1 MTKTN
6 QGAPAAGTTSVGH
19 HSPHR
24 RWTPAG
30 PAILFAP
37 ADRPERFVKAAARSD
52 VVILDL
58 EDGAGRD
65 SFDEARTNIVNSDLD
80 PATTIVRVHSADS
93 ELFDGD
99 IDMVAKTPYTTVM
112 VPKVDQPLPDT
123 LKNYDVIAMLES
135 PSGIMNARDIAHQEF
150 VVGLLWGAEDFTAS
164 LGGVYSRLQRD
175 ERGWDS
181 DRGSAEGP
189 YRTTVNYLRT
199 QTLLNAAE
207 AGIVAL
213 DAVFADIHDADGL
226 RDEALDAARIGFAA
240 TACIHPAQVPVIRDA
255 YRPSDEQVKM
265 ARRIVRESADHPGA
279 LNIDGKMVDA
289 PLFRQAE
296 VLAARADALG
306 M

>member
-1 MTKTN
+1 MTQTN
-6 QGAPAAGTTSVGH
+6 QSASAGGTTSVGH
-19 HSPHR
+19 ASPHR

-37 ADRPERFVKAAARSD
+37 ADRPERFAKAAARSD

-99 IDMVAKTPYTTVM
+99 IDMVTKTPYTTVM

-123 LKNYDVIAMLES
+123 LADYDVIAMLES

-189 YRTTVNYLRT
+189 YLS
-199 QTLLNAAE
+199 L
-207 AGIVAL
+207 
-213 DAVFADIHDADGL
+213 IH
-226 RDEALDAARIGFAA
+226 I
-240 TACIHPAQVPVIRDA
+240 
-255 YRPSDEQVKM
+255 
-265 ARRIVRESADHPGA
+265 
-279 LNIDGKMVDA
+279 
-289 PLFRQAE
+289 
-296 VLAARADALG
+296 
-306 M
+306 

>member
-1 MTKTN
+1 M
-6 QGAPAAGTTSVGH
+6 
-19 HSPHR
+19 
-24 RWTPAG
+24 
-30 PAILFAP
+30 LFAP

-199 QTLLNAAE
+199 QTLLHAAE

>member
-1 MTKTN
+1 MTQSKKT
-6 QGAPAAGTTSVGH
+6 APISQFSGGDHYTEQH
-19 HSPHR
+19 

-37 ADRPERFVKAAARSD
+37 ADRPERFTKAAERSD

-65 SFDEARTNIVNSDLD
+65 SFEKARDNIVNSTLD
-80 PATTIVRVHSADS
+80 PATTIVRIHSVDS
-93 ELFDGD
+93 DLFRGD
-99 IDMVAKTPYTTVM
+99 IEMVAKTSYNTVM
-112 VPKVDQPLPDT
+112 VPKCNEPLPDE
-123 LKNYDVIAMLES
+123 LHDYDIIAMLES

-150 VVGLLWGAEDFTAS
+150 VVALLWGAEDFTAS
-164 LGGVYSRLQRD
+164 LGGIYSRLQQD

-181 DRGSAEGP
+181 SRGSAEGP

-199 QTLLNAAE
+199 QTLIHAAE
-207 AGIVAL
+207 AGIIAL

-226 RDEALDAARIGFAA
+226 RDEALDAARIGFAG
-240 TACIHPAQVPVIRDA
+240 TACIHPAQVPVIREA
-255 YRPSDEQVKM
+255 YRPSTKQVEL
-265 ARRIVRESADHPGA
+265 ARRIVRESVGHPGA

-296 VLAARADALG
+296 LLVARADALG

>member
-1 MTKTN
+1 M
-6 QGAPAAGTTSVGH
+6 
-19 HSPHR
+19 
-24 RWTPAG
+24 
-30 PAILFAP
+30 LFAP
-37 ADRPERFVKAAARSD
+37 ADRPERFAKAAARSD

-99 IDMVAKTPYTTVM
+99 IDMVTKTPYTTVM

-123 LKNYDVIAMLES
+123 LADYDVIAMLES

-199 QTLLNAAE
+199 QTLLHAAE

-255 YRPSDEQVKM
+255 YRPSEEQVKM